1 MKRMNDE
8 FDVLLY
14 AIDPIA
20 GDLARDLL
28 SSVDIPSML
37 NGPDFDRAELGLAT
51 HNVIRHPDL
60 LVPKGSR
67 AQARAI
73 LVEAWGEAKVAENDS
88 PSSQRSAE

>member
-1 MKRMNDE
+1 MKRMNEE
-8 FDVLLY
+8 FDVLLFS
-14 AIDPIA
+14 IDPIA

-28 SSVDIPSML
+28 SGVNIPSML

-67 AQARAI
+67 EKARAV
-73 LVEAWGEAKVAENDS
+73 LVEAWGEAKVAENEQ
-88 PSSQRSAE
+88 PRAH